1 MADAVHSTALVDP
14 GARIHPTAS
23 IGAFSI
29 IGPAVTV
36 GADVE
41 IGHHCVLEGR
51 VELAP
56 GVKIGHGSILGGRPQ
71 DLKFKE
77 GTPSGVRIGA
87 KTVVR
92 EYVTIHRATRADG
105 WTDVGAGCLVM
116 AMSHIA
122 HDCKVGDGAI
132 IINYAGITGHCEIG
146 ECATIGGLTGMV
158 PFTRIGAYAYVGG
171 VSKVNADVPPYILVY
186 AELWDIELAGVVDV
200 DRDRA
205 TRVAAHYDTRAF
217 ADHRDL
223 IGRVDLVSVA
233 VPTEQHFQV
242 ASDFLEAGVSV
253 LLEKPITPTLEEA
266 RELFAIARRT
276 GAILHVGHVERCN
289 GPVQELKKIVEAP
302 LLVESRRLGPFEP
315 RVQKDTV
322 VMDLMIHDLDIVLGL
337 VDSPPRRLT
346 AMGATV
352 HSGSVDV
359 ATVQIAFESGTLAI
373 ITASRATEEKI
384 RTLAVTQPDA
394 YVVLDYSEQEE

>member
-56 GVKIGHGSILGGRPQ
+56 GVRIGHGSILGGRPQ

-77 GTPSGVRIGA
+77 GTPSGVRSGA

-105 WTDVGAGCLVM
+105 WTEVGAGCLVM

-132 IINYAGITGHCEIG
+132 IINYAGITGHGEIG
-146 ECATIGGLTGMV
+146 ASAA
-158 PFTRIGAYAYVGG
+158 IGASPGTVA
-171 VSKVNADVPPYILVY
+171 A
-186 AELWDIELAGVVDV
+186 
-200 DRDRA
+200 RA
-205 TRVAAHYDTRAF
+205 TAAT
-217 ADHRDL
+217 
-223 IGRVDLVSVA
+223 
-233 VPTEQHFQV
+233 
-242 ASDFLEAGVSV
+242 
-253 LLEKPITPTLEEA
+253 
-266 RELFAIARRT
+266 
-276 GAILHVGHVERCN
+276 
-289 GPVQELKKIVEAP
+289 
-302 LLVESRRLGPFEP
+302 
-315 RVQKDTV
+315 
-322 VMDLMIHDLDIVLGL
+322 
-337 VDSPPRRLT
+337 
-346 AMGATV
+346 ATV
-352 HSGSVDV
+352 
-359 ATVQIAFESGTLAI
+359 
-373 ITASRATEEKI
+373 
-384 RTLAVTQPDA
+384 
-394 YVVLDYSEQEE
+394 

>member
-1 MADAVHSTALVDP
+1 MADAVHPTALVDP
-14 GARIHPTAS
+14 GARVHPAAR

-41 IGHHCVLEGR
+41 IGHHSVLEGR

-122 HDCKVGDGAI
+122 HDCKVGDGA
-132 IINYAGITGHCEIG
+132 
-146 ECATIGGLTGMV
+146 TIGGLTGMV

-171 VSKVNADVPPYILVY
+171 VSKVNADVPPY
-186 AELWDIELAGVVDV
+186 
-200 DRDRA
+200 
-205 TRVAAHYDTRAF
+205 
-217 ADHRDL
+217 
-223 IGRVDLVSVA
+223 
-233 VPTEQHFQV
+233 
-242 ASDFLEAGVSV
+242 
-253 LLEKPITPTLEEA
+253 
-266 RELFAIARRT
+266 
-276 GAILHVGHVERCN
+276 
-289 GPVQELKKIVEAP
+289 
-302 LLVESRRLGPFEP
+302 
-315 RVQKDTV
+315 
-322 VMDLMIHDLDIVLGL
+322 ML
-337 VDSPPRRLT
+337 VDGSPAVVRGVNVVGLRRAGMPAAERRVL
-346 AMGATV
+346 
-352 HSGSVDV
+352 
-359 ATVQIAFESGTLAI
+359 Q
-373 ITASRATEEKI
+373 
-384 RTLAVTQPDA
+384 DA
-394 YVVLDYSEQEE
+394 YRLLYRAGLAPQRALERIREELPACPPLSTLLD